1 LFLQC
6 SLINVV
12 VFHLRHIVDQQC
24 SLISLSADLA
34 PIEKFVMSALLAR
47 MQPVSLAGA
56 RRRGAA
62 CGASDDERVLIISLL
77 EHGEFFYSY
86 YKL

>member
-1 LFLQC
+1 MT
-6 SLINVV
+6 NNAP
-12 VFHLRHIVDQQC
+12 

-56 RRRGAA
+56 RGAA

-86 YKL
+86 YEL